1 MPKKKKQSKKKTQAK
16 KKQPEK
22 KQEQVFWPVA
32 GAILLF
38 VVAFFILLGGFD
50 SGGPLPQGMF
60 NGSEWAFGTAAYV
73 VPFALSALAV
83 WKIRSESHKIPLQ
96 EFFSVVSFL
105 VVLSAWL
112 HVTFPVE
119 SITDRA
125 LGRELSRGGEVGSL
139 VGDIVLQALNTVPA
153 SVLLFVV
160 ATLLFL
166 LSLRLSPM
174 LLINWITKQ
183 FERTKK
189 HEDGEYSELSAL
201 KKKSGDSGF
210 TLRAGVPV
218 EDKEDAAKES
228 EQKPKHTSFKNTA
241 QQLSKSETHEALTIA
256 SDPDWKLPEI
266 ELLNQKEGK
275 ANAGDVNGNAEL
287 IQSSLAN
294 FNIDIEMD
302 SANIGPR
309 VTQYRLR
316 PPTGV
321 KLTKITALEN
331 NLALDLAATA
341 IRIEAPIPG
350 KRLVGIE
357 VPNKQSATVR
367 VSGILKSPEWKK
379 ETANLAFAVGKDISG
394 KSIVLNLAKMPHLL
408 VAGQTGSGKSV
419 MINAIL
425 TSLMYRNSPADLKF
439 ILVDPKFV
447 ELKTYNDIPHLLT
460 PVITEPEK
468 CISALKWAVAEM
480 ERRLRTLS
488 EANASNIDEYNA
500 SKHEEGMPFI
510 VIVIDELSDL
520 MMMAARDVE
529 QLIVRLAQKSR
540 AAGIHLVL
548 ATQRPSVNVITGLIK
563 ANIPA
568 RIAFTVNSH
577 VDSKTIL
584 DMAGAEK
591 LLGTGDMLFTTAEM
605 PKPRRAQGALIN
617 KDEVIKVT
625 DFLREQRH
633 AEYDDEIVSQ
643 SVQLNGRGGV
653 VADIGGTDA
662 DDDMY
667 KDAVGAVIQAGK
679 ASTSMLQRRLRIG
692 YGRAARLIE
701 TMEEQGIVGP
711 ADGSKAREVLVA
723 SIDEING
730 PAQSQDDVYGDM
742 PDEDEYAA

>member
-1 MPKKKKQSKKKTQAK
+1 MPKKKKQSKKQANSK

-22 KQEQVFWPVA
+22 KPEQMFWPVA

-38 VVAFFILLGGFD
+38 VLAFFILLGSFN
-50 SGGPLPQGMF
+50 SGGPLPQALF
-60 NGSEWAFGTAAYV
+60 DGSEWALGTAAYTL
-73 VPFALSALAV
+73 PFALAALAV
-83 WKIRSESHKIPLQ
+83 WKIRSETHKIPLQ
-96 EFFSVVSFL
+96 EFFSIVSFL
-105 VVLSAWL
+105 IVFSAWL
-112 HVTFPVE
+112 HVTFPQDSRLASALNRE
-119 SITDRA
+119 S
-125 LGRELSRGGEVGSL
+125 SRGGEVGSL
-139 VGDIVLQALNTVPA
+139 VGDIVLQALNMVPA

-160 ATLLFL
+160 SLLLLL
-166 LSLRLSPM
+166 LSLRVSPM
-174 LLINWITKQ
+174 VIINAITRQ
-183 FERTKK
+183 FERSKAK
-189 HEDGEYSELSAL
+189 DKSADSELSAL
-201 KKKSGDSGF
+201 KKGSEERGF
-210 TLRAGVPV
+210 TLNEGVPV
-218 EDKEDAAKES
+218 EHKSANRESDAM
-228 EQKPKHTSFKNTA
+228 PKHTTLKNTA
-241 QQLSKSETHEALTIA
+241 QKLSKAENHEALTIA
-256 SDPDWKLPEI
+256 SDPDWKLPAVD
-266 ELLNQKEGK
+266 LLNQKEDK
-275 ANAGDVNGNAEL
+275 ADAGDVNGNADL
-287 IQSSLAN
+287 IKSSLSN

-331 NLALDLAATA
+331 NLALDLAATG

-357 VPNKQSATVR
+357 VPNEKSATVR
-367 VSGILKSPEWKK
+367 VSSILKSPEWKR
-379 ETANLAFAVGKDISG
+379 EQSSLAFAVGKDISG
-394 KSIVLNLAKMPHLL
+394 KPIVLNLAKMPHLL

-480 ERRLRTLS
+480 ERRLRTMS
-488 EANASNIDEYNA
+488 ESNASNIDEYNA
-500 SKHEEGMPFI
+500 AKHEEGMPYI

-529 QLIVRLAQKSR
+529 ALVVRLAQKSR

-591 LLGTGDMLFTTAEM
+591 LLGTGDMLFTTSEM
-605 PKPRRAQGALIN
+605 PKPKRAQGALIN

-625 DFLREQRH
+625 DFLRDQRQ
-633 AEYDDEIVSQ
+633 AEYDDEVVSQ
-643 SVQLNGRGGV
+643 SVQLNGRGGI
-653 VADIGGTDA
+653 VADIGGTDT

-667 KDAVGAVIQAGK
+667 KDAVGAVVQAGK

-711 ADGSKAREVLVA
+711 ADGSKAREVLVSSA
-723 SIDEING
+723 DEIFN
-730 PAQSQDDVYGDM
+730 PQQAQADVYDDM
-742 PDEDEYAA
+742 PDEDEYVS